1 MRFGLIAVPAVAAAA
16 LLVAGCGHY
25 SGKTVSPL
33 PKTVEGKAQPA
44 PATTTA
50 ASTTAAPTTTAAAP
64 TTTAAAATTT
74 AAATAKGDPVAG
86 KAVFLSAGC
95 SACHTLKDAGS
106 SGNIGPVLDTAKPSL
121 ALVLNR
127 VTNGMGSMPPFKGNL
142 SDAQIQNVAAYVVQA
157 TSGG

>member
-50 ASTTAAPTTTAAAP
+50 ATTTAAPTTTAAA
-64 TTTAAAATTT
+64 AITT

-95 SACHTLKDAGS
+95 AACHTLKDAGS
-106 SGNIGPVLDTAKPSL
+106 SGNVGPVLDTAKPGL

-127 VTNGMGSMPPFKGNL
+127 VTNGMGGMPPFKGNL

>member
-1 MRFGLIAVPAVAAAA
+1 MRRFGFIAVPAVAAVV
-16 LLVAGCGHY
+16 LLVAGCGHF
-25 SGKTVSPL
+25 SDKTVSPL
-33 PKTVEGKAQPA
+33 PNTVEGKAQPA
-44 PATTTA
+44 PAA
-50 ASTTAAPTTTAAAP
+50 

-74 AAATAKGDPVAG
+74 EAPATTTAAAAPQGDPVAG

-95 SACHTLKDAGS
+95 AACHALKDAGA
-106 SGNIGPVLDTAKPSL
+106 SGNVGPALDASKPSL

-127 VTNGMGSMPPFKGNL
+127 VANGMGSMPPFKGSL